1 MKIVNFYKSLVV
13 VGLFLIASIPAQ
25 AAKGFVVQVKCKG
38 MAPFQVVITTLS
50 ASDAK
55 KIAQNQNPGC
65 SASVVK
71 MVK

>member
-1 MKIVNFYKSLVV
+1 MKVAKFFRSFIVVIV
-13 VGLFLIASIPAQ
+13 FLIAALPAQ

-38 MAPFQVVITTLS
+38 MAPFQVVISTPS

-65 SASVVK
+65 SATVVK

>member
-1 MKIVNFYKSLVV
+1 MVTKVFRSFMVV
-13 VGLFLIASIPAQ
+13 SVFLIAVLPAQ

-38 MAPFQVVITTLS
+38 MAPFQVVISTPS

-55 KIAQNQNPGC
+55 KIAQLQNPGC
-65 SASVVK
+65 SATVVK